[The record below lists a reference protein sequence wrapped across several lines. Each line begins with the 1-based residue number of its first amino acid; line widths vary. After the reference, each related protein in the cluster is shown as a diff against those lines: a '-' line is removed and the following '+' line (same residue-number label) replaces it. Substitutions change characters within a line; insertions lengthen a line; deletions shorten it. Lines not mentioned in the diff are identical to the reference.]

1 MGTRMSGWVFRQNDR
16 IEMQMKNTETT
27 PMVWNLKMIIN
38 KSSSLHFKVSIKTST
53 IHKMINVLICFD
65 MHSLKIKIDATRY
78 MYSQSTFVIT

>member
-1 MGTRMSGWVFRQNDR
+1 MSGWVFRQNDR

-38 KSSSLHFKVSIKTST
+38 K
-53 IHKMINVLICFD
+53 CFD
-65 MHSLKIKIDATRY
+65 MHLLKIKIDATRY